1 MSFIRTYTFRTEIA
15 RPALLDFISRTPP
28 EYFYF
33 LVTGDSQ
40 IYGMFLTDDVVEY
53 FTNEFPVRTFEI
65 IEQEALREILLQ
77 PGCKVW
83 GNRELAME
91 GGQ

>member
-15 RPALLDFISRTPP
+15 RPALLDFIARTPP

-33 LVTGDSQ
+33 LVTGGPDV
-40 IYGMFLTDDVVEY
+40 YGMFLTDDVVEY
-53 FTNEFPVRTFEI
+53 FTNEFPVRSFEI
-65 IEQEALREILLQ
+65 IEQGKLNEILTQ

-83 GNRELAME
+83 GNRELLE
-91 GGQ
+91 FS